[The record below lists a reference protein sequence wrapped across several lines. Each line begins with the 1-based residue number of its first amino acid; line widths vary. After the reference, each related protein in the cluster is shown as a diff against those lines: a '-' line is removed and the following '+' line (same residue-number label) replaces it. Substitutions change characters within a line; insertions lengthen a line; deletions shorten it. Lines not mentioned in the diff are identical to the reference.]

1 MESKKTRNPLAV
13 YAPNPEGVG
22 FENQEKGERLVLLLR
37 QHLVTQLV
45 PVLEIIFLALV
56 PFFAAPVAGLMR
68 ENLLTFLE
76 TAQLFWVL
84 AFWYLFVFGF
94 AFYKFVFWYFNV
106 YLLTSERIV
115 DFDFKGILHMETA
128 YANLNKIQDV
138 TPRVIGFGGTLFH
151 YGNVHIQTAGEK
163 SEFEFLKVEA
173 PDKVAQAILQEVRI
187 EEAEAPG
194 VVG

>member
-1 MESKKTRNPLAV
+1 MESKKTSNPLAI
-13 YAPNPEGVG
+13 YAPNPEGVC
-22 FENQEKGERLVLLLR
+22 FENQEKGEKLVLLLR

-45 PVLEIIFLALV
+45 PFLEVIFLALV
-56 PFFAAPVAGLMR
+56 PLLAAPAIGLVVG
-68 ENLLTFLE
+68 NGLAFLE
-76 TAQLFWVL
+76 TAQLFWLL

-138 TPRVIGFGGTLFH
+138 TPRIIGFGGTIFH
-151 YGNVHIQTAGEK
+151 YGSVHIQTAGEK
-163 SEFEFLKVEA
+163 NEFEFLKVER
-173 PDKVAQAILQEVRI
+173 PDNVAQAILEQVRI

>member
-1 MESKKTRNPLAV
+1 MESKITSNPFAI

-22 FENQEKGERLVLLLR
+22 FENQEKGEKLVLLLR
-37 QHLVTQLV
+37 QHLVTQV
-45 PVLEIIFLALV
+45 AHFLEVIFLALV
-56 PFFAAPVAGLMR
+56 PLVAAPAAGLVR
-68 ENLLTFLE
+68 GNILPFLQ

-84 AFWYLFVFGF
+84 VFWYLFVFGF

-163 SEFEFLKVEA
+163 SEFEFLKVER
-173 PDKVAQAILQEVRI
+173 PDDVAQAILQEVRI

>member
-1 MESKKTRNPLAV
+1 MESEKTRNPLAI

-22 FENQEKGERLVLLLR
+22 FENQEKGEKLILLLR
-37 QHLVTQLV
+37 QHLVTQMI
-45 PVLEIIFLALV
+45 PFLEVIFLALV
-56 PFFAAPVAGLMR
+56 PLIAAPTVGLVR
-68 ENLLTFLE
+68 GNILTFLQ

-84 AFWYLFVFGF
+84 VFWYLFVFGF

-106 YLLTSERIV
+106 YLLTSERII

-138 TPRVIGFGGTLFH
+138 TPKIIGFGGTFFH
-151 YGNVHIQTAGEK
+151 YGSVLIQTAGEK
-163 SEFEFLKVEA
+163 NEFEFLKVER
-173 PDKVAQAILQEVRI
+173 PDDVAQAILEQVRG